1 MLGEFATIAKYFA
14 PLAKNAPGA
23 EGLTNDGAVF
33 APRPGLGVVVTV
45 DAMVAGVHFLADD
58 PPDTIGRK
66 LLRVNLSDLAAMG
79 ARPIGYLLVTAFP
92 KSIDEP
98 WVAAFVEGLAQDQA
112 LYDVSL
118 LGGDTVSTPG
128 PLTLSLTAF
137 GEAPAART
145 LPRAGARA
153 GDEVYVSGRLGG
165 AALGLK
171 VLRGE
176 TPNLGEAER
185 AEATRCYRLPE
196 PRLKLGQALAARG
209 LASAAID
216 VSDGMLAD
224 LGHIAETSGLAARVE
239 APAVP
244 LAPGLR
250 SGASDSGGDIALA
263 LSGGDD
269 YELLFTAGPDKRQ
282 AIADLSAELD
292 LPLTRIGEMAA
303 GTGVRVYDSQ
313 GQEISLAT
321 KGWAHF

>member
-1 MLGEFATIAKYFA
+1 LLGEFATIAKYFA
-14 PLAKNAPGA
+14 PLAKGAPGA

-45 DAMVAGVHFLADD
+45 DAMVAGVHFLPDD

-98 WVAAFVEGLAQDQA
+98 WIAAFVDGLAQDQA

-145 LPRAGARA
+145 LPRSGARA

-171 VLRGE
+171 ALRDE
-176 TPNLGEAER
+176 TPNLGEEER
-185 AEATRCYRLPE
+185 ADAVRCYRLPE

-216 VSDGMLAD
+216 VSDGLLAD
-224 LGHIAETSGLAARVE
+224 LGHIAETSGLAASVD
-239 APAVP
+239 ATAVP

-250 SGASDSGGDIALA
+250 SDGAESAEALALA

-269 YELLFTAGPDKRQ
+269 YELLFTAGSDKRQ
-282 AIADLSAELD
+282 AVAELSAELD
-292 LPLTRIGEMAA
+292 LPLTRIGQMAA
-303 GTGVRVYDSQ
+303 GAGVRAYDNE
-313 GQEISLAT
+313 GREIFSAT

>member
-1 MLGEFATIAKYFA
+1 MQGEFATIAKYFA
-14 PLAKNAPGA
+14 PLAKSAPGA

-33 APRPGLGVVVTV
+33 TPRPGLGVVVTV
-45 DAMVAGVHFLADD
+45 DAMVAGVHFLPDD
-58 PPDTIGRK
+58 PPDAVGRK

-92 KSIDEP
+92 KSIDEA

-112 LYDVSL
+112 RYDVAL

-137 GEAPAART
+137 GEAPAAKT
-145 LPRAGARA
+145 LPRSGARA
-153 GDEVYVSGRLGG
+153 GDEVYVSGHLGG

-171 VLRGE
+171 ALRGE
-176 TPNLGEAER
+176 TPNLSEAER
-185 AEATRCYRLPE
+185 TDAVRRYRLPE

-216 VSDGMLAD
+216 VSDGLLAD

-239 APAVP
+239 AASVP
-244 LAPGLR
+244 LASGLR
-250 SGASDSGGDIALA
+250 PSGAESAEGLAMA

-269 YELLFTAGPDKRQ
+269 YELLFTAGPDKQQ
-282 AIADLSAELD
+282 AVADLSAELG
-292 LPLTRIGEMAA
+292 LPLTRIGQMTA
-303 GTGVRVYDSQ
+303 GEGVRVYDGK
-313 GQEISLAT
+313 GQEISLT
-321 KGWAHF
+321 SKGWSHF